1 MVSVQE
7 PTSIDRRNLMAHTGR
22 PTLRSANERLA
33 GSHEESNPVAVAIVT
48 PNVAAVAL
56 IYMHRITDDEGSLQ
70 LKRRFQIKQRSACV
84 RSTFCPL
91 ISFRPGACVGKRL
104 VWIK

>member
-1 MVSVQE
+1 
-7 PTSIDRRNLMAHTGR
+7 MA
-22 PTLRSANERLA
+22 NRLVKEKP
-33 GSHEESNPVAVAIVT
+33 EELCFGMVT

-104 VWIK
+104 VCCLN